1 MPLQIRLFLSFVLIK
16 YLCSMTVL
24 SLAALLVPANAA
36 DAPEPTACG
45 IVTGADAQK
54 FVGGPLDVKE
64 SAKAPTAEGASSYTS
79 TCSYLARGGN
89 FQEML
94 VAPRGLDITLHFLDT
109 AAESAK
115 LYDNS
120 LEQYRLR
127 INSPNL
133 PYTNATITPIG
144 FGDKAFLLEAVAD
157 AKTGYRSSLIVF
169 YKGRVAG
176 SVAAWNKPASS
187 VETTQTVLRHILG
200 KLP

>member
-1 MPLQIRLFLSFVLIK
+1 MIK
-16 YLCSMTVL
+16 SLRWMTVL
-24 SLAALLVPANAA
+24 SLAVFLVPANAA
-36 DAPEPTACG
+36 DAPELTACG
-45 IVTGADAQK
+45 IVSGADAQK

-64 SAKAPTAEGASSYTS
+64 SAKVPTAEGAASYTS

-94 VAPRGLDITLHFLDT
+94 MASRGLDITLHFLDT
-109 AAESAK
+109 AEASSQ

-120 LEQYRLR
+120 LDQYRTR
-127 INSPNL
+127 INSPDL
-133 PYTNATITPIG
+133 PFTNATITPIG
-144 FGDKAFLLEAVAD
+144 FGNKAFLLEAVAD

-176 SVAAWNKPASS
+176 SVAAWNKPAPS
-187 VETTQTVLRHILG
+187 VETTQTVLKYILG

>member
-1 MPLQIRLFLSFVLIK
+1 MIK
-16 YLCSMTVL
+16 SLCWMTVL
-24 SLAALLVPANAA
+24 SLAVFLVPANAA
-36 DAPEPTACG
+36 DAPELTACG

-64 SAKAPTAEGASSYTS
+64 SAKVPTAEGAASYTS

-89 FQEML
+89 FKEML
-94 VAPRGLDITLHFLDT
+94 MAPRGLDITLHFLDT
-109 AAESAK
+109 AEASSL

-127 INSPNL
+127 INSPDL
-133 PYTNATITPIG
+133 PFTNATITPIG

-157 AKTGYRSSLIVF
+157 TKTGYRSSLIVF

-187 VETTQTVLRHILG
+187 VETTQTVLKYILG

>member
-1 MPLQIRLFLSFVLIK
+1 MIKFLCLIVL
-16 YLCSMTVL
+16 L
-24 SLAALLVPANAA
+24 SWSVFLAPVIAAN
-36 DAPEPTACG
+36 APEPTACG

-54 FVGGPLDVKE
+54 FVGGPLEVKE
-64 SAKAPTAEGASSYTS
+64 SAKVPTAEGASSYTS
-79 TCSYLARGGN
+79 TCSYLAKGGN

-120 LEQYRLR
+120 LEQYSLR

-144 FGDKAFLLEAVAD
+144 FADKAFLLEAVAD

-169 YKGRVAG
+169 YKGRIAG
-176 SVAAWNKPASS
+176 SVAAWNKPGSS
-187 VETTQTVLRHILG
+187 VETTQIVLKYILG